1 MRKNLCI
8 LFAVIAVT
16 AYGQNKIFTLKG
28 KIGNLNAPA
37 KIYFEH
43 SENGNNKVDS
53 ASLKNGVFTFQ
64 GKTNEPAAARIIVD
78 YKGEGVKIATSKGD
92 WRLFYIDG
100 QNITLESNDATLD
113 NIVFI
118 NSPINA
124 SHKAYL
130 DEIGGSAQDI
140 SKKVGAKYAAAT
152 SEQQNDT
159 AFVNSLNKEYRNAF
173 AEMWRKQFEYA
184 RKNPNSYFSLVAL
197 SEAAGSNVEV
207 AKVEPLFLALNA
219 NIKKTS
225 EGIAFAKRIE
235 AAKTTNVGQ
244 KAPVFAQ
251 NDVNNKPVKLS
262 DFKGK
267 YVLLDFWASWC
278 SPCRAENPNLVK
290 AYAKY
295 KAKGFEILGVSLD
308 QTSSKQAWIAAVKK
322 DGLTWTNISDLKG
335 WNNEAAL
342 LYGVR
347 AVPQNYLI
355 DPTGVIVAKNLRGKE
370 LEEKL
375 KTIFGD

>member
-1 MRKNLCI
+1 M
-8 LFAVIAVT
+8 FAVIAVT

-53 ASLKNGVFTFQ
+53 TSLKNGVFTFK

-92 WRLFYIDG
+92 WRLFYVDG
-100 QNITLESNDATLD
+100 ENITLESKDATLD

-118 NSPINA
+118 NSPINVA
-124 SHKAYL
+124 HKAYL

-152 SEQQNDT
+152 PEQQNDT
-159 AFVNSLNKEYRNAF
+159 VFVNALNKEYRNAF
-173 AEMWRKQFEYA
+173 AEMWKKQFEYA

-197 SEAAGSNVEV
+197 SEAAGSSFDV

-219 NIKKTS
+219 KIKKTS

-251 NDVNNKPVKLS
+251 NDVNDKPVKLS

-295 KAKGFEILGVSLD
+295 KVKGFEILGVSLD

-335 WNNEAAL
+335 WNNEAAI

-375 KTIFGD
+375 KTIFGE